1 MLPAMSDDAIE
12 RMEVQRMIKADPAA
26 IFRVLCDPEGHVTI
40 DSSGMLQSSTGDPVK
55 AVGDSFVVHMDRE
68 ALNDYPLGLYDVT
81 VSIKTFEQDREI
93 AWTILGQIRPQIGHV
108 YGYRLEPVE
117 EGTLVTSYYDWSEIE
132 QSWKE
137 ANVFPIIP
145 ESALR
150 ATLGILD
157 RTVSREARAAG

>member
-1 MLPAMSDDAIE
+1 MSDDVIE
-12 RMEVQRMIKADPAA
+12 RMEVQRTIKADPAA

-40 DSSGMLQSSTGDPVK
+40 DSSGMLQSSTGEPVTG
-55 AVGDSFVVHMDRE
+55 VGDTFVVHMDRE

-93 AWTILGQIRPQIGHV
+93 AWTILGQIKPQIGHV
-108 YGYRLEPVE
+108 YGYRLEPVD

-132 QSWKE
+132 QSWKD

-157 RTVSREARAAG
+157 RTVSREARASS